1 MNLIGR
7 SLLFT
12 LLPLVWTG
20 CDDPTVSSPNPPP
33 GGPDMN
39 AGLPDG
45 GRPWHGAPDPNPVLY
60 PEVKLPAELRWREAK
75 RDPAHVLVPESGQQH
90 LFFAASPAAPQP
102 ESWTIGRI
110 SAAAGQ
116 SFNMS
121 GPFTQVLAGKAD
133 AWDRGDISAPAAL
146 YGSPIASGGWVLW
159 YAANGDPTR
168 PDYVPQIG
176 LATSKDGVTWE
187 RRSAPVIPASPFN
200 GSEPTQAGPTSHGAT
215 DPAPVAMGG
224 STVWF
229 YYTGISCEGATCT
242 SQILRAITTDG
253 VNFREAQVVWR
264 GRPGV
269 PEEAGG
275 VASPSLIL
283 RDGMF
288 YMAYT
293 GLRDAPQKS
302 RAGLRRVLTSG
313 TMGLAVSS
321 NGIDFVTATG
331 TRPLLDN
338 TGQDYLA
345 GGNTSPALLPGPGM
359 SGGLQLYFGAIT
371 KGEPPAFSIG
381 HAAVAP

>member
-1 MNLIGR
+1 MNPTR
-7 SLLFT
+7 RPLLFT
-12 LLPLVWTG
+12 LLPLALSFAG

-39 AGLPDG
+39 ASLPDG
-45 GRPWHGAPDPNPVLY
+45 GRPWHGAPDPTPVLY
-60 PEVKLPAELRWREAK
+60 PEVKLAEAQRWREAK
-75 RDPAHVLVPESGQQH
+75 RDPAYVLENGQQH

-102 ESWTIGRI
+102 ESWTLGRI
-110 SAAAGQ
+110 TTAAGQ
-116 SFNMS
+116 PFNMS
-121 GPFTQVLAGKAD
+121 GPFAQVLAGKAG
-133 AWDRGDISAPAAL
+133 AWDQGDIFAPAVLA
-146 YGSPIASGGWVLW
+146 GSPIANGGWVLW

-176 LATSKDGVTWE
+176 IATSKDGMTWD
-187 RRSAPVIPASPFN
+187 RRGTPVIPASPFN
-200 GSEPTQAGPTSHGAT
+200 GAEPTQAGPTSHGAT

-229 YYTGISCEGATCT
+229 YYTGISCEGT
-242 SQILRAITTDG
+242 SCKAQILRAITTDG
-253 VNFREAQVVWR
+253 VNFHEAQVVWR

-269 PEEAGG
+269 PEEMGG
-275 VASPSLIL
+275 VASPSVLL

-293 GLRDAPQKS
+293 GLREAPQKN
-302 RAGLRRVLTSG
+302 RAGLRRVLTGG

-345 GGNTSPALLPGPGM
+345 GGNTGPSLVQGA
-359 SGGLQLYFGAIT
+359 GAGLRLYFGAIT
-371 KGEPPAFSIG
+371 RTEPPGFSIG
-381 HAAVAP
+381 HATVAP